1 MRGKQNREPP
11 AYQEYAA
18 TMLADARF
26 RAASLAERGL
36 LYQLRLECWANRGRV
51 PSDPRL
57 LASYLGIGKNDFEI
71 LYPAICQF
79 FLIEGEKIYC
89 PELEDYRKR
98 LDSEYQ
104 KKSAGGKK
112 GAAITNAGKAR
123 VSRESLYEVKSTQTS
138 SSNNNPATI
147 GPPISS
153 HFDWLQDYEKAE

>member
-57 LASYLGIGKNDFEI
+57 LASYLGIGKNDFET

-98 LDSEYQ
+98 LDAQHQ

-112 GAAITNAGKAR
+112 GAAITNAGKAQLTR
-123 VSRESLYEVKSTQTS
+123 TTLTKMNTEKSNSIQGNQEVKDGLS
-138 SSNNNPATI
+138 A
-147 GPPISS
+147 G
-153 HFDWLQDYEKAE
+153 DAEWLREYEDS

>member
-57 LASYLGIGKNDFEI
+57 LASYLGIGKNDFET

-79 FLIEGEKIYC
+79 FFIEGETIYC

-98 LDSEYQ
+98 LDAQYQ

-123 VSRESLYEVKSTQTS
+123 VSRESSDKTNTNQTS
-138 SSNNNPATI
+138 KHQDNQAFKEC
-147 GPPISS
+147 PISP
-153 HFDWLQDYEKAE
+153 HDEWLKDYEDFE